1 MDLKKEENMQL
12 PNIFKKKLQ
21 WISLILRI
29 SIFSLFAAAAMSKF
43 DGGVAGTVAY
53 FSSIFEETWL
63 PLVLIKPYAAAV
75 MFIEIGLAIWIL
87 IGIRLRTA
95 WIVTGLFTI
104 TLAFGMLVA
113 GEYGTASD
121 NYIYVLICSIGLLL
135 NEFDHY
141 SLDSLLNGKHSE
153 LGPITNN

>member
-1 MDLKKEENMQL
+1 MQL
-12 PNIFKKKLQ
+12 PTIFEKQLQ
-21 WISLILRI
+21 WISLILRM
-29 SIFSLFAAAAMSKF
+29 SIISLFAAAAISKL

-53 FSSIFEETWL
+53 FSSIFEKTWL
-63 PLVLIKPYAAAV
+63 PMVLIKPYAAAV

-87 IGIRLRTA
+87 IGIRLRAA

-121 NYIYVLICSIGLLL
+121 NYIYVLICCIGLLL
-135 NEFDHY
+135 NGYDHINMDALVLVY
-141 SLDSLLNGKHSE
+141 EKNSKQE
-153 LGPITNN
+153 PITENL